1 MLSQTDDSSYSTKP
15 MRYLSS
21 NPSMIFQLYSIS
33 IFFATFS
40 EDVKWFPMQ
49 EKINELMSE
58 LGSVGKAPNLQ
69 APDRVEV
76 SQFLEFVQKIV
87 FFQPVITQPQVAA
100 DLSQFSVQLVDL
112 QSAMSYMLYNEIPRR
127 EIISGNLL
135 QYLKA
140 WMHTLKKVRNYYCCC
155 CFFFNINYIFL
166 KFTVRSRNDP
176 REATFLPLG
185 RVAPDQ
191 NGLGHC
197 ERVDRESQ

>member
-1 MLSQTDDSSYSTKP
+1 
-15 MRYLSS
+15 
-21 NPSMIFQLYSIS
+21 
-33 IFFATFS
+33 
-40 EDVKWFPMQ
+40 MQ

-58 LGSVGKAPNLQ
+58 LGSVGKAPNLE
-69 APDRVEV
+69 APDKVEV
-76 SQFLEFVQKIV
+76 SQFLKFLQRSR
-87 FFQPVITQPQVAA
+87 FQPVITQPQVAA

-140 WMHTLKKVRNYYCCC
+140 WMHTLKKVRNYWSLLLLIFIFI
-155 CFFFNINYIFL
+155 FFYINYIFL

-197 ERVDRESQ
+197 ERVDGESQ